1 MHVDRLRLVARGI
14 QDLDLARLDDVEID
28 VEVANLKKD
37 LPILE
42 VLRLGAATCGQFMD
56 LRLIQGRECNGKEI
70 LFTHSME
77 PGRYR
82 RLLFPY
88 SHSRA
93 VPGLLGGLGSE
104 LAGFE
109 IRKVLI

>member
-14 QDLDLARLDDVEID
+14 NDLDLARLYDVEVD
-28 VEVANLKKD
+28 VEVANRKKR
-37 LPILE
+37 LTILE
-42 VLRLGAATCGQFMD
+42 VLRLGAATCGQSTD
-56 LRLIQGRECNGKEI
+56 LRFIQGRECNGKEI

-93 VPGLLGGLGSE
+93 VPSLLVVNLQVSGSE
-104 LAGFE
+104 
-109 IRKVLI
+109 RY

>member
-14 QDLDLARLDDVEID
+14 QDLDLPRLYDVKVN
-28 VEVANLKKD
+28 VEVANLKKR
-37 LPILE
+37 LPVLE
-42 VLRLGAATCGQFMD
+42 ALRRGAAASGQSMD

-88 SHSRA
+88 SHSRT
-93 VPGLLGGLGSE
+93 VPSLLGG
-104 LAGFE
+104 
-109 IRKVLI
+109 